1 MVRAVQ
7 ARRHR
12 AKIGAVSYAY
22 PIFLDLS
29 LRRVLIVGGGA
40 VAARKAKGLLAAGAV
55 DIRAVAPR
63 FVRDFPAGVQ
73 KIDAAYSSTHLRDAD
88 LVFAATDSS
97 QVNDAVV
104 ADARGGRALGGGA
117 LVQRVESDDDDAG
130 DFIIPA
136 VLRCGG
142 ICVAVSAGSPA
153 LAAAVRDRLAGAVSD
168 EWVNLADALRR
179 LRPVIKSS
187 GLPMERR
194 RQILRAM
201 ASQDA
206 ATALAGGGTAA
217 LWAWARQKFAE
228 LPPLQPE
235 TGLVP

>member
-1 MVRAVQ
+1 VP
-7 ARRHR
+7 
-12 AKIGAVSYAY
+12 YTY

-29 LRRVLIVGGGA
+29 LRRILIVGGGA

-55 DIRAVAPR
+55 AIRAVAPR
-63 FVRDFPAGVQ
+63 FVRDFPAGVR
-73 KIDAAYSSTHLRDAD
+73 KIDAAYSPGHLQDAD

-104 ADARGGRALGGGA
+104 ADARAAGA

-153 LAAAVRDRLAGAVSD
+153 LAAAVRDRLAGAISD

-179 LRPVIKSS
+179 LRPMIKSC
-187 GLPMERR
+187 GLPAERR
-194 RQILRAM
+194 RQVLRAM

-206 ATALAGGGTAA
+206 ATALSSGGTAA

-235 TGLVP
+235 SGLVP